1 MKLLITRNHF
11 VMPVLSLIL
20 SISALSCAGLAVAQ
34 SKADEK
40 FPTRPISLI
49 VPFAAGGPT
58 DIVARLIA
66 VPMGKSLGETII
78 VENVLGA
85 GGTVA
90 ANKVAKAKPDGYT
103 LFIYHIGMAT
113 APALNDK
120 LAYDPMKDFEYI
132 GQVVDVPMVLLARKD
147 FPPNNLKELIAYLK
161 KNEKKVTMANA
172 GPGAVSQL
180 CGLVFMDA
188 IGVKLTTIPY
198 KGTGPAFNDLLGGQ
212 VDLLC
217 DQTTQTLPFIK
228 SDKVKT
234 YGVTTPKRLP
244 SIPNIPTLDEGG
256 LKGFDV
262 KVWHGIYA
270 PKGTPAPILKKIN
283 TALKLALSDPTIKA
297 RMDESSIDIVP
308 MAKVSE
314 QGLKDHLEKEINRW
328 GPLIRKANIPD

>member
-20 SISALSCAGLAVAQ
+20 GISALSCADLAVAQ

-120 LAYDPMKDFEYI
+120 LAYDHLIDF
-132 GQVVDVPMVLLARKD
+132 
-147 FPPNNLKELIAYLK
+147 
-161 KNEKKVTMANA
+161 
-172 GPGAVSQL
+172 
-180 CGLVFMDA
+180 
-188 IGVKLTTIPY
+188 
-198 KGTGPAFNDLLGGQ
+198 
-212 VDLLC
+212 
-217 DQTTQTLPFIK
+217 
-228 SDKVKT
+228 
-234 YGVTTPKRLP
+234 
-244 SIPNIPTLDEGG
+244 
-256 LKGFDV
+256 
-262 KVWHGIYA
+262 
-270 PKGTPAPILKKIN
+270 
-283 TALKLALSDPTIKA
+283 
-297 RMDESSIDIVP
+297 
-308 MAKVSE
+308 
-314 QGLKDHLEKEINRW
+314 
-328 GPLIRKANIPD
+328 

>member
-20 SISALSCAGLAVAQ
+20 GISALSCAGLAVAQ

-161 KNEKKVTMANA
+161 KNGKKVTMANA

-234 YGVTTPKRLP
+234 YGVTTPKR
-244 SIPNIPTLDEGG
+244 
-256 LKGFDV
+256 
-262 KVWHGIYA
+262 
-270 PKGTPAPILKKIN
+270 
-283 TALKLALSDPTIKA
+283 
-297 RMDESSIDIVP
+297 
-308 MAKVSE
+308 
-314 QGLKDHLEKEINRW
+314 
-328 GPLIRKANIPD
+328 